1 MSAQNAASGA
11 STQGASR
18 AEGEAKKESSSGPT
32 NMLSTDE
39 STAELR
45 WAQWTIIG
53 KIRSKRILCANLF
66 IYVSSLSS
74 SIAKLRSLLTK
85 IGESTDEINKMS
97 IESELTI
104 REHFDSL
111 RLQVD
116 IARETALENIHNT
129 SNTLMTEIEAYE
141 RECLSGWTSV
151 RGPTDNIAKDVSK
164 RMRAF
169 LDEQHAFLQRV
180 QASDTHMIL
189 LTVSVWLWK
198 FYS

>member
-1 MSAQNAASGA
+1 
-11 STQGASR
+11 
-18 AEGEAKKESSSGPT
+18 
-32 NMLSTDE
+32 
-39 STAELR
+39 
-45 WAQWTIIG
+45 
-53 KIRSKRILCANLF
+53 
-66 IYVSSLSS
+66 
-74 SIAKLRSLLTK
+74 
-85 IGESTDEINKMS
+85 MS

-189 LTVSVWLWK
+189 LTVSV
-198 FYS
+198 